1 MDFCHHVHNIAKCFT
16 KPFENLLVNLFS
28 NIYTDF
34 NYRSYSRE
42 VLASICDVL
51 FFVYT
56 KPPNFVSWRWLSVCD
71 VVISFNYLRI
81 ANMVFFTTYFLVRKV
96 RWSTNILLKIFRQT
110 VVWLRRK
117 LWLKSYKQVL
127 HQLAVIYI
135 YGQGERKEIPG
146 FKEIIKNW
154 VFIYQ
159 FINVFLKCSRITQ
172 CFFSVTNFLFIMQSS
187 TSLWELFFHFLLNLM
202 FCQL

>member
-1 MDFCHHVHNIAKCFT
+1 MNFLGKMRCQYLWIHAMLRQVQKGFETKVQENLASHSLDIDGDFCHHVHNIAKCFT

-56 KPPNFVSWRWLSVCD
+56 KPPNFVSWRWLSVYD
-71 VVISFNYLRI
+71 VAISFNYLRI

-96 RWSTNILLKIFRQT
+96 R
-110 VVWLRRK
+110 
-117 LWLKSYKQVL
+117 
-127 HQLAVIYI
+127 
-135 YGQGERKEIPG
+135 
-146 FKEIIKNW
+146 
-154 VFIYQ
+154 
-159 FINVFLKCSRITQ
+159 
-172 CFFSVTNFLFIMQSS
+172 
-187 TSLWELFFHFLLNLM
+187 
-202 FCQL
+202 